1 MFRRIALAV
10 PLIDRGRSLNTVINT
25 QVPMALKLRLS
36 KFSIVLAITIV
47 STTLTIIAATND
59 LTDFAFA
66 QGAAK
71 FGFNLT
77 GSEEVPPVET
87 DAIGKANI
95 SAYTIAGDSITYSVN
110 ATNIEDV
117 TAGHIHFGKP
127 GENGPIVF
135 TMFNYDPPRDE
146 VLETGTITA
155 DRLEGPMEGKRVSDL
170 AFAGANGSLYMNIHT
185 VENPNG
191 EIRGTSTIPP

>member
-1 MFRRIALAV
+1 VVVYQFDRRA
-10 PLIDRGRSLNTVINT
+10 SLNNT
-25 QVPMALKLRLS
+25 IRNHPETMRGKLPV
-36 KFSIVLAITIV
+36 FG
-47 STTLTIIAATND
+47 IAAAMAAVLITFMLTASNGLTNMV
-59 LTDFAFA
+59 FA

-77 GSEEVPPVET
+77 GSEEVPPVQTNATGLAE
-87 DAIGKANI
+87 I
-95 SAYTIAGDSITYSVN
+95 SPYTIAGDSITYTVN
-110 ATNIEDV
+110 ATNINDA
-117 TAGHIHFGKP
+117 TAGHIHFGNP

-135 TMFNYDPPRDE
+135 TMFTYDPPRDE

-155 DRLEGPMEGKRVSDL
+155 DKLEGPMSGKQVSDL

-191 EIRGTSTIPP
+191 EIRGTSTVPP

>member
-1 MFRRIALAV
+1 MAAAV
-10 PLIDRGRSLNTVINT
+10 SLIDRGASLNTIIAT
-25 QVPMALKLRLS
+25 QVPMAFRLEVS
-36 KFSIVLAITIV
+36 IFSIVLTVAAV
-47 STTLTIIAATND
+47 SATLTITAVTHD
-59 LTDFAFA
+59 LIDSAFA
-66 QGAAK
+66 QGGAK

-87 DAIGKANI
+87 DATGMADI
-95 SAYTIAGDSITYSVN
+95 SAYTIASDSITYNVN

-117 TAGHIHFGKP
+117 TAGHVHFGKP

-135 TMFNYDPPRDE
+135 TMFKYDPPMDE
-146 VLETGTITA
+146 VLESGTITA
-155 DRLEGPMEGKRVSDL
+155 DKLEGPMEGKKVSDL

>member
-1 MFRRIALAV
+1 MTGGV
-10 PLIDRGRSLNTVINT
+10 SLIRQKRSLNVTIRNHLEIMKGKL
-25 QVPMALKLRLS
+25 PIFGIAAAMAA
-36 KFSIVLAITIV
+36 VLATLMIT
-47 STTLTIIAATND
+47 AATYG
-59 LTDFAFA
+59 LTNMVFA

-77 GSEEVPPVET
+77 GSEEVPPVQTNATGLAE
-87 DAIGKANI
+87 I
-95 SAYTIAGDSITYSVN
+95 SPYTIAGDSITYTVN
-110 ATNIEDV
+110 ATNINDA

-135 TMFNYDPPRDE
+135 TMFKYDPPRDE

-155 DRLEGPMEGKRVSDL
+155 DKLEGPMSGKQVSDL

-191 EIRGTSTIPP
+191 EIRGTSTVPP

>member
-1 MFRRIALAV
+1 MAMKVNVSTFSNIAAV
-10 PLIDRGRSLNTVINT
+10 
-25 QVPMALKLRLS
+25 AA
-36 KFSIVLAITIV
+36 VLATLMIT
-47 STTLTIIAATND
+47 AATHG
-59 LTDFAFA
+59 LTDLVFA

-71 FGFNLT
+71 FAFNLT
-77 GSEEVPPVET
+77 GSEEVPPVQT
-87 DAIGKANI
+87 NATGLADI
-95 SAYTIAGDSITYSVN
+95 SPYTIAGDSITYNVN

-127 GENGPIVF
+127 GQNGPIVF
-135 TMFNYDPPRDE
+135 TMFKYDPPRNE

-155 DRLEGPMEGKRVSDL
+155 DKLEGPMAGKQVSDL

-191 EIRGTSTIPP
+191 EIRGTSSVPP

>member
-1 MFRRIALAV
+1 VVVYQFDRRA
-10 PLIDRGRSLNTVINT
+10 SLNNT
-25 QVPMALKLRLS
+25 IRNHLETMRGKLLV
-36 KFSIVLAITIV
+36 FG
-47 STTLTIIAATND
+47 IAAAMAAVLVTFMLTAAANGLTNMV
-59 LTDFAFA
+59 FA

-77 GSEEVPPVET
+77 GSEEVPPVQT
-87 DAIGKANI
+87 DATGLAEI
-95 SAYTIAGDSITYSVN
+95 SPYTIAGDSISYTVN
-110 ATNIEDV
+110 VTNINDA
-117 TAGHIHFGKP
+117 TAGHIHFGNP

-135 TMFNYDPPRDE
+135 TMFQYDPPRDE

-155 DRLEGPMEGKRVSDL
+155 DKLEGPMSGKQVSDL

-191 EIRGTSTIPP
+191 EIRGTSTVPP